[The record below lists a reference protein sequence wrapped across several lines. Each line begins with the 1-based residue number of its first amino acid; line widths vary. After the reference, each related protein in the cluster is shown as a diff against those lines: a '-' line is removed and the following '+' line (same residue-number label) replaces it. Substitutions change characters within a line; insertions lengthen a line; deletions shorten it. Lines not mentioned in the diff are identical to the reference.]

1 MDNYSVALVTFIATI
16 VMIALLRPLAFRI
29 GLLDRPDD
37 RKRHS
42 DSVPLVGGI
51 GIYLALMVAAMFDFV
66 VVGLLDIVRSG
77 VAAFLLA
84 AFILVVVGV
93 WDDLRGLTPF
103 TRIIAQ
109 IIAATIM
116 IFGAGIVIVDL
127 GSLTPASKTLFLGA
141 LSVPFTIF
149 AVVGLINAV
158 NMADGLD
165 GLVGNMTL
173 VALLG
178 LGYAAALWGDTGGP
192 KLINVLS
199 AAVIGFLV
207 FNQRVFWREKAAV
220 FLGDA
225 GSMMLGFALAWTTI
239 EISQGPN
246 RAISP
251 IAAVWFM
258 AVPVCDTLTV
268 ITRRILEGH
277 SPFRADSRHLHH
289 LFIQVGF
296 SVTQTIVVLCSL
308 AALGA
313 AVGLVGVA
321 LRVPD
326 WLLLLLFLLAW
337 LVCFSVSTLA
347 WRNRRF
353 LGRDFQ
359 SEQPAY

>member
-1 MDNYSVALVTFIATI
+1 MDNHFVALVTFIATI

-51 GIYLALMVAAMFDFV
+51 GIYLALVVAAIFGV
-66 VVGLLDIVRSG
+66 VVIDVLDIMRSG
-77 VAAFLLA
+77 VAVFLLA
-84 AFILVVVGV
+84 ALILVVVGV

-103 TRIIAQ
+103 ARIIAQ
-109 IIAATIM
+109 IIAALLM
-116 IFGAGIVIVDL
+116 VFGAGVVIVDL
-127 GSLTPASKTLFLGA
+127 GSLAPGGTTLFLGA
-141 LSVPFTIF
+141 LSVPFTVF
-149 AVVGLINAV
+149 AVVGLINAI

-178 LGYAAALWGDTGGP
+178 LGYAAALWGDTGAP
-192 KLINVLS
+192 NLINVLS

-207 FNQRVFWREKAAV
+207 FNQRVFWRAKAAV

-251 IAAVWFM
+251 MAAVWFM

-268 ITRRILEGH
+268 MTRRILEGH
-277 SPFRADSRHLHH
+277 SPFHADSRHLHH

-296 SVTQTIVVLCSL
+296 TVTQTIVILCGL
-308 AALGA
+308 GALGA
-313 AVGLVGVA
+313 LVGLAGVGLGA
-321 LRVPD
+321 PD
-326 WLLLLLFLLAW
+326 WLLLLLFLAAW

-353 LGRDFQ
+353 LGRDFH